1 MNDTLNEAA
10 TPDPGALAAA
20 LAQEHAAD
28 IVERLN
34 AESPETSSAVLL
46 ALPLERAAE
55 VLDEPGL
62 ENAAALVEAQPRERA
77 VALLK
82 AMSADRA
89 ADVFRH
95 LEPAAREP
103 LLARLDPETRT
114 SLAQLLAYPENTAGS
129 IMTTE
134 FVSVPSTLTIGET
147 LQHIRKV
154 ERTRETIYAIYV
166 VDPKTKVLLKAVSL
180 RRLMT
185 GAAEDPVLSVALPRR
200 PITVRPLTDREDV
213 GRLISKYDLLA
224 VPVVDR
230 YGHVLGIVTVDDVID
245 AMIEETTE
253 DVQKFGGVE
262 ALDAPYM
269 EIGFLQMIQKRAG
282 WLCALFLGEMLTASA
297 MQHFESELEKA
308 VVLTL
313 FIPLIMSS
321 GGNSGSQAT
330 SLIIR
335 AIALQEVQLRDW
347 WRVALREL
355 PTGLML
361 GSILGLI
368 GIVRIT
374 LWQKARRVRLRRALG
389 AGCLHGRRR
398 PCRHCHL
405 RFTCRLDA
413 ALHSETDRFRSG
425 KRLGTVRGNARRCHR
440 ARDLFQHCACFL
452 EGNASLGPRRLRATT
467 WRSLL

>member
-1 MNDTLNEAA
+1 MPSSILRR
-10 TPDPGALAAA
+10 GL
-20 LAQEHAAD
+20 
-28 IVERLN
+28 R
-34 AESPETSSAVLL
+34 SP
-46 ALPLERAAE
+46 
-55 VLDEPGL
+55 
-62 ENAAALVEAQPRERA
+62 
-77 VALLK
+77 K
-82 AMSADRA
+82 
-89 ADVFRH
+89 
-95 LEPAAREP
+95 
-103 LLARLDPETRT
+103 
-114 SLAQLLAYPENTAGS
+114 LLAYPENTAGS

-185 GAAEDPVLSVALPRR
+185 GAAEDPVLSVALPRQ

-297 MQHFESELEKA
+297 MQHFDRTPA
-308 VVLTL
+308 A
-313 FIPLIMSS
+313 
-321 GGNSGSQAT
+321 NSHGERT
-330 SLIIR
+330 SLVP
-335 AIALQEVQLRDW
+335 ADLNAGNT
-347 WRVALREL
+347 
-355 PTGLML
+355 TGENFLDRLAGLL
-361 GSILGLI
+361 GKVI
-368 GIVRIT
+368 GGDRT
-374 LWQKARRVRLRRALG
+374 AARR
-389 AGCLHGRRR
+389 RRR
-398 PCRHCHL
+398 GVL
-405 RFTCRLDA
+405 RFGA
-413 ALHSETDRFRSG
+413 RSAG
-425 KRLGTVRGNARRCHR
+425 LCARRCYGRYCGECHEWHH
-440 ARDLFQHCACFL
+440 A
-452 EGNASLGPRRLRATT
+452 G
-467 WRSLL
+467 

>member
-62 ENAAALVEAQPRERA
+62 DNAAALVEAQPRQRA

-103 LLARLDPETRT
+103 LLAEIDPETRA

-166 VDPKTKVLLKAVSL
+166 VDSKTKVLLKAVSL

-185 GAAEDPVLSVALPRR
+185 GAAEDPVLSVALPRQ

-245 AMIEETTE
+245 AMIES
-253 DVQKFGGVE
+253 
-262 ALDAPYM
+262 PRM
-269 EIGFLQMIQKRAG
+269 CRS
-282 WLCALFLGEMLTASA
+282 SA
-297 MQHFESELEKA
+297 A
-308 VVLTL
+308 
-313 FIPLIMSS
+313 
-321 GGNSGSQAT
+321 
-330 SLIIR
+330 
-335 AIALQEVQLRDW
+335 
-347 WRVALREL
+347 
-355 PTGLML
+355 
-361 GSILGLI
+361 
-368 GIVRIT
+368 
-374 LWQKARRVRLRRALG
+374 
-389 AGCLHGRRR
+389 
-398 PCRHCHL
+398 
-405 RFTCRLDA
+405 
-413 ALHSETDRFRSG
+413 
-425 KRLGTVRGNARRCHR
+425 
-440 ARDLFQHCACFL
+440 
-452 EGNASLGPRRLRATT
+452 
-467 WRSLL
+467 